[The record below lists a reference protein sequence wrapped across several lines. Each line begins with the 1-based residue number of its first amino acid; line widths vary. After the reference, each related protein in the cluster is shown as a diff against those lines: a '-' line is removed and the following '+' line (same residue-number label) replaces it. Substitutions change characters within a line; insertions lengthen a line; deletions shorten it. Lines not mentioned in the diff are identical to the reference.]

1 MVRGSTVAVELLCK
15 GTFFPNA
22 GDMLQEVLLH
32 ARCRW
37 QAKAKPGLLQGSQR
51 TFMPP
56 RSLLGSAAW
65 QWLGCTLHLHA
76 RAHQKTGK
84 SGCRPGLGRS
94 KGSSGTEPSALAH
107 PASTKEPLPHP
118 DSRARASSVSY
129 TCAHTH
135 SCTHTL
141 AASQGPWV
149 ELGATSSH
157 M

>member
-32 ARCRW
+32 AHCRW

-65 QWLGCTLHLHA
+65 QWLGRTRRQGRAGAGQAWGVAKGPQGLSHQLSRILLLQRSHLPTPTA
-76 RAHQKTGK
+76 G
-84 SGCRPGLGRS
+84 PGL
-94 KGSSGTEPSALAH
+94 
-107 PASTKEPLPHP
+107 PLSPT
-118 DSRARASSVSY
+118 R
-129 TCAHTH
+129 AHTH

-141 AASQGPWV
+141 AASQGPRV